1 MNDLYDKF
9 LKDIKVKMVIC
20 NLTQSQLADNIG
32 VNKVTL
38 SRFFNRQS
46 VSMKLVDKILSYLDR
61 KENKSEYYMMELE
74 D

>member
-9 LKDIKVKMVIC
+9 LKDIKVKMVIK
-20 NLTQSQLADNIG
+20 NVTQTQLAEIIG

-46 VSMKLVDKILSYLDR
+46 VSIKLVDKILNYLDK
-61 KENKSEYYMMELE
+61 KESKNEE
-74 D
+74 

>member
-20 NLTQSQLADNIG
+20 NLTQSQLADSIR

-46 VSMKLVDKILSYLDR
+46 VSMKLVDKILNYLNE
-61 KENKSEYYMMELE
+61 KEEVDEK
-74 D
+74 

>member
-9 LKDIKVKMVIC
+9 LKDIKVKMVML

-32 VNKVTL
+32 VNRVTI

-46 VSMKLVDKILSYLDR
+46 LSIKLVDKILSYLDR
-61 KENKSEYYMMELE
+61 KESKNEK
-74 D
+74 

>member
-46 VSMKLVDKILSYLDR
+46 VSMKLVDKILNYLNE
-61 KENKSEYYMMELE
+61 KEEVNEK
-74 D
+74 

>member
-9 LKDIKVKMVIC
+9 LKDIKVKMVIK
-20 NLTQSQLADNIG
+20 NVTQTQLAGIIG

-46 VSMKLVDKILSYLDR
+46 VSIKLVDKILNYLDK
-61 KENKSEYYMMELE
+61 KENKNEE
-74 D
+74 

>member
-46 VSMKLVDKILSYLDR
+46 VSMKLVDKILNYLNK
-61 KENKSEYYMMELE
+61 KEEVNEK
-74 D
+74 

>member
-20 NLTQSQLADNIG
+20 NLTQSQLADSIG
-32 VNKVTL
+32 VNKVTI

-46 VSMKLVDKILSYLDR
+46 VSIKLVNEILNYLNE
-61 KENKSEYYMMELE
+61 KEKVNEK
-74 D
+74 

>member
-20 NLTQSQLADNIG
+20 NLTQSQLADSIG
-32 VNKVTL
+32 VNKVTI

-46 VSMKLVDKILSYLDR
+46 VSIKLVDKILSYLDR

>member
-20 NLTQSQLADNIG
+20 NLTQSQLADDIG

-46 VSMKLVDKILSYLDR
+46 VSMKLVDKILNYLNE
-61 KENKSEYYMMELE
+61 KEE
-74 D
+74 DNI